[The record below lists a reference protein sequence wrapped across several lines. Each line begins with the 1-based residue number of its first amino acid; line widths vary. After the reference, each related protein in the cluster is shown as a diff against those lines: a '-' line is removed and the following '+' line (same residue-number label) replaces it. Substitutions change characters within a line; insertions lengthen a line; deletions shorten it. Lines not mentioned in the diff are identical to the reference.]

1 MKIRSMLAAACACL
15 IASGSILSFT
25 TALPAQADAF
35 DLGDFDGNDS
45 IDVDDAVSVL
55 TFYAKKAAGVAVEDL
70 SDEQLYA
77 ADIDADG
84 SISVQDAVYI
94 LTYYAQT
101 SAGLEPSWADILPE
115 VPYVAPAWQT
125 AYYDL
130 LLSGEIP
137 DSYGDTTYSL
147 IYIDQDDNP
156 ELLVNAYSGGK
167 LYTYKDDTG
176 CSLVHSW
183 SSGRNQAFSGYE
195 ENSGYFYTYSSGGA
209 LIGSLEKQELVG
221 NSFVLR
227 DRISMN
233 NGTYQ
238 HNGVSCTKSQYNSI
252 QKSYTNSYS
261 SYDTYDFLNF
271 MDFLWDL
278 RTPDFNQL
286 KTALES
292 YRPVYAMEVADYNG
306 DGKEEAF
313 VVLGEK
319 NSSSKAVQGIYYIY
333 SNGWIE
339 PARTNFSV
347 DLFSNANYVE
357 YDGKGFFACDVSG
370 GGSGWV
376 TYLYD
381 VRGGWYHELNLS
393 GSLQSFFKKD
403 DTCYTTFQ
411 STPLREGR
419 HKYSWYYELNLSG
432 SLQNFFKKDDTC
444 YTTFQSTPL

>member
-15 IASGSILSFT
+15 ITSGSVLPFT
-25 TALPAQADAF
+25 TALPAQAAF

-45 IDVDDAVSVL
+45 VDVDDAVSVL
-55 TFYAKKAAGVAVEDL
+55 TFYAKKAAGVAVEEL

-77 ADIDADG
+77 ADIDTDG
-84 SISVQDAVYI
+84 FITVQDAVYI

-101 SAGLEPSWADILPE
+101 SAGLEPSWADIVPE
-115 VPYVAPAWQT
+115 APHVVPAWVT

-130 LLSGEIP
+130 LLSGALSDE
-137 DSYGDTTYSL
+137 SGNATYSL
-147 IYIDQDDNP
+147 IYIDQDDIP
-156 ELLVNAYSGGK
+156 ELLMDSYAGGK
-167 LYTYKDDTG
+167 LYTYKEDTG

-183 SSGRNQAFSGYE
+183 ASARSSGFCGYAE
-195 ENSGYFYTYSSGGA
+195 RTGYFYTFSSA
-209 LIGSLEKQELVG
+209 SAFIGSMGKQELVG
-221 NSFVLR
+221 DSFVLR
-227 DRISMN
+227 DRISVD
-233 NGTYQ
+233 NGNYQ

-252 QKSYTNSYS
+252 QKSYTDSYS
-261 SYDTYDFLNF
+261 DYYKYNFLEF
-271 MDFLWDL
+271 MSDILDG
-278 RTPDFNQL
+278 RTADFNQL

-292 YRPVYAMEVADYNG
+292 YRPVYAMEVADYDG

-319 NSSSKAVQGIYYIY
+319 NSSSKTVQGIYYISSDGY
-333 SNGWIE
+333 ISE
-339 PARTNFSV
+339 VRTDFSV

-381 VRGGWYHELNLS
+381 VRGGWWNELNLS

-403 DTCYTTFQ
+403 DTCYTTKSVFSAQ
-411 STPLREGR
+411 YGHQYVDVPLN
-419 HKYSWYYELNLSG
+419 YD
-432 SLQNFFKKDDTC
+432 KDTQEFS
-444 YTTFQSTPL
+444 YPES

>member
-25 TALPAQADAF
+25 TALPAQAAF

-55 TFYAKKAAGVAVEDL
+55 TFYAKAAAGVAVDDL
-70 SDEQLYA
+70 SDEQFNA
-77 ADIDADG
+77 ADIDTDG

-130 LLSGEIP
+130 LLSGALP
-137 DSYGDTTYSL
+137 DESGNATYAL
-147 IYIDQDDNP
+147 IYIDQDDIP
-156 ELLVNAYSGGK
+156 ELLMDSYAGGK
-167 LYTYKDDTG
+167 LYTYKEDTG

-221 NSFVLR
+221 DSFVLR
-227 DRISMN
+227 DRISMD

-252 QKSYTNSYS
+252 QKSYTDSYS
-261 SYDTYDFLNF
+261 SYDTYNFVDFMNYFL
-271 MDFLWDL
+271 DFFLFDE
-278 RTPDFNQL
+278 RIPDFNQL
-286 KTALES
+286 KTALKS
-292 YRPVYAMEVADYNG
+292 YRPVYAMEVADYDG

-319 NSSSKAVQGIYYIY
+319 NSSSKTVQGIYYISSDGY
-333 SNGWIE
+333 ISE
-339 PARTNFSV
+339 VRTDFSV
-347 DLFSNANYVE
+347 DMFSNANYVE

-381 VRGGWYHELNLS
+381 VRDGWWNELNLS

-403 DTCYTTFQ
+403 DTCYTTKSVFSAQ
-411 STPLREGR
+411 YGHQYVDVPLN
-419 HKYSWYYELNLSG
+419 YD
-432 SLQNFFKKDDTC
+432 KDTQEFS
-444 YTTFQSTPL
+444 YPES